1 MRGANHRFGLRG
13 DGQGWQGLRAYVD
26 LSLLARRANGQSKL
40 RINGPKGRAGVSQAV
55 AGLKCKT
62 GTANPFWL

>member
-1 MRGANHRFGLRG
+1 MRETEFIGPKGRG
-13 DGQGWQGLRAYVD
+13 TA
-26 LSLLARRANGQSKL
+26 KL

-62 GTANPFWL
+62 GTANPFWLQLFISTVPL